1 MHHSGEALK
10 LGLHQQLAKG
20 LDISKKRQH
29 SCLQPVQTFRD
40 RSTVRQT
47 IPINATSPQLHIFSQ
62 ISPRNRGL
70 DSSIIRRNHHYRVL
84 LNLTMRFTLLIFLQ
98 AGMASHLPVL
108 NTHKGVGPVVTSS
121 ANEMIVESDEIST
134 ASRTLVTVAP
144 SLTSAYS
151 ADTTSTCTPS
161 SLCADYINSCYMRY
175 GG

>member
-47 IPINATSPQLHIFSQ
+47 IPINATSPQLH
-62 ISPRNRGL
+62 L

-121 ANEMIVESDEIST
+121 TNEMIVESDETST